1 MLFVKQSPFCTFVF
15 FSERQDKKKLLG
27 IILDKKECFLDKEK

>member
-15 FSERQDKKKLLG
+15 FPKNKTKKKLLG